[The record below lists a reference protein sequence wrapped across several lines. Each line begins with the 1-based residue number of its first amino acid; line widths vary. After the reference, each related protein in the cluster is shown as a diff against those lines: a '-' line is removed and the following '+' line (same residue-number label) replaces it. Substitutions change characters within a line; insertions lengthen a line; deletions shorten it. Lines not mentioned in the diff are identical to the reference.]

1 MNPLETEQRI
11 YDFALYIYPIPN
23 SWPKAEKFALTRK
36 IKNCIFTRQGSL
48 WEKENN
54 AIES

>member
-1 MNPLETEQRI
+1 MN
-11 YDFALYIYPIPN
+11 IYPILN
-23 SWPKAEKFALTRK
+23 SWPKAEKFALTSR
-36 IKNCIFTRQGSL
+36 IKNCIFTEQGSL